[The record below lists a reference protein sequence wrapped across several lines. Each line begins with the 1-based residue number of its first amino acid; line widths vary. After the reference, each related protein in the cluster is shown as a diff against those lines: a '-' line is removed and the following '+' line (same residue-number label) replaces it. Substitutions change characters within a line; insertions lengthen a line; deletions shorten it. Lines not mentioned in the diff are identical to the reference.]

1 MGIFVVILLSVLLLL
16 TIYTLVD
23 TIKTNKKIEKKIT
36 SYKQEIDGL
45 YGNLEYLYHREK
57 YLEMLNAMNLNEFT
71 EKLREDFYNEV
82 LCCNDGVYRKI
93 IELLTVFDRFD
104 LSNQTISKIL
114 NVYEKYCDKLYTIEK
129 YAQKEQPT
137 KRPVGRPRKE
147 K

>member
-1 MGIFVVILLSVLLLL
+1 MGIYIVILLSVLLLL
-16 TIYTLVD
+16 ITYALVD
-23 TIKTNKKIEKKIT
+23 TIRTNKKIEKKIT
-36 SYKQEIDGL
+36 SYKQEINEL
-45 YGNLEYLYHREK
+45 YGRLEYLYQREK
-57 YLEMLNAMNLNEFT
+57 YLERLNAMNLNEFT
-71 EKLREDFYNEV
+71 GKLKEDFHNEML
-82 LCCNDGVYRKI
+82 LCDDGTRRRI
-93 IELLTVFDRFD
+93 IDLLTLFDRFD